1 MIAFGVSDGHW
12 SWERFSFQLYRS
24 WTTDSM
30 MNLHGSIKM
39 LTVGK
44 AMRDP
49 SALQTL
55 LYPLYLVGR
64 SLVSWPWLTLWVWAH
79 LDESKAIYHH
89 SKRPVPLPS
98 ACEGL
103 EAYGTVQST
112 HIPGCLRISA
122 LHHLHQSLPEKQ
134 NKTVLMGDNL
144 EFIFIPRCYDCR
156 TWIKPNQWTF
166 PFLECMSSCSWN
178 YIHWFHF
185 IIVQEKQEF
194 MERSQW
200 CCLADTT
207 RLERGPCRSLKC

>member
-44 AMRDP
+44 ATRDP
-49 SALQTL
+49 SAPQTL
-55 LYPLYLVGR
+55 LYPLYLVGW
-64 SLVSWPWLTLWVWAH
+64 SLDPDWHFGSEPIWVSLKPSITIPKDQHLCHLLVRVWKHMVQFRAPTFQAASEFLH
-79 LDESKAIYHH
+79 FITSIKA
-89 SKRPVPLPS
+89 
-98 ACEGL
+98 
-103 EAYGTVQST
+103 
-112 HIPGCLRISA
+112 CL
-122 LHHLHQSLPEKQ
+122 KK

-185 IIVQEKQEF
+185 IIIQEKQEF

-207 RLERGPCRSLKC
+207 RLERGPCRSLEC